1 MVRFCKKYG
10 NLYNL
15 LQKSEKKRR
24 ETVCSS
30 APSFSHEACPIQM
43 TRNPIPV
50 RNPPSPDGNE
60 AVPLSRLGVSKGT
73 AQSVSEFAT
82 RIECRMRE
90 LNMTK
95 KDLAHRAGI
104 SRQSLYSILQLGSEG
119 DHAMPK
125 ISTMLTL
132 ANALRMHP
140 FWLVDG
146 LFSNIYVPPSL
157 EAQTKGD
164 RGGFVDDVTYPDRS
178 LVAPGM
184 HFVKVWRVQNVGKEP
199 WPKGAR
205 KLVCWD
211 EEVVVTSKRTQKPL
225 HVAGGLVP
233 DAPEILFHKDIAVGE
248 VFDLSMGFTAP
259 KTNGVVMSHWVV
271 VKSDG
276 SLCYEESAGIW
287 CMVRVSEFAD
297 TMAFTRCR

>member
-1 MVRFCKKYG
+1 MS
-10 NLYNL
+10 N
-15 LQKSEKKRR
+15 S
-24 ETVCSS
+24 
-30 APSFSHEACPIQM
+30 
-43 TRNPIPV
+43 
-50 RNPPSPDGNE
+50 PPSNHPE

-73 AQSVSEFAT
+73 AGSVSEFT
-82 RIECRMRE
+82 KRIEFRMRE
-90 LNMTK
+90 LGMTK
-95 KDLAHRAGI
+95 KDLAEKAGI

-119 DHAMPK
+119 DQTMPK
-125 ISTMLTL
+125 IKTMLAL

-146 LFSNIYVPPSL
+146 LFCNVYVPPSL

-178 LVAPGM
+178 LVSPGM
-184 HFVKVWRVQNVGKEP
+184 HFVKVWRVQNIGNEP
-199 WPKGAR
+199 WPLGSR

-211 EEVVVTSKRTQKPL
+211 EEVTVTSNRTGKPL
-225 HVAGGLVP
+225 HVAGQLVP
-233 DAPEILFHKDIAVGE
+233 DAQEIPFPKDIAVGE

-259 KTNGVVMSHWVV
+259 KTNGVVISYWVV
-271 VKSDG
+271 AKADG

-297 TMAFTRCR
+297 TIAFKPYR